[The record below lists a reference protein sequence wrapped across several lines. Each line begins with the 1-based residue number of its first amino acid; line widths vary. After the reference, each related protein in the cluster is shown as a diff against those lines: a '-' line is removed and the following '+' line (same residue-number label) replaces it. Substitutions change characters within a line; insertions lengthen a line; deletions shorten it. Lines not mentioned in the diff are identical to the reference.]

1 MKKTIVFIIILL
13 VLSIIG
19 LQTALTQTTLEGH
32 EDDVTSVAFSP
43 DGTLIASGS
52 YDDTIKLWDVATKEN
67 IATLEGHD
75 GYVTS
80 VSFSPDSTLIA
91 SGSYDDTV
99 KLWDVATKE
108 NIATLEG
115 HKNTVFSVS
124 FSPDGTLL
132 ASGSYDKTVKLWDVA
147 TKENIAT
154 LEGHKNTILSVSFSP
169 DGTLLASA
177 ALDGIVNL
185 WDVATQESIAILE
198 EKFWWVHPSSVV
210 FSPDGTLLASG
221 TSDNTINL
229 WDVATQKSIGK
240 LRVESGSTELVSF
253 SPDGTLLASAGSHY
267 GTVEL
272 WDVATKKNIATLEGH
287 EDYVT
292 SLAFSPDGTTLAS
305 GSEDGTV
312 KLWDVTL
319 SRASIVKIS
328 GDEQESIAGAA
339 LLNPLVVEVK
349 DQDNNPIQD
358 VQVTFTVTIGDGM
371 LSGEFTVE
379 HVKTD
384 NNGRAARTFTLGHG
398 GINAIEV
405 SIKYK
410 SVVFI
415 AVGVSPHQIAV
426 LKTHADDLTAVEA
439 FSPDGTLL
447 ASGGGNLHNPYT
459 GGTVKLWD
467 ITTKEIIATLETHTY
482 IIVSLSF
489 SPDGAMLAAGSYD
502 GTVMLWDMKTYEIIA
517 TLAGHD
523 ITGLN
528 SFFGGWFTPVSFSPD
543 GTLLASGSTSGVV
556 LWDVETRTNIATL
569 ADTGVSS
576 VVFSPDGTLLASGS
590 AASGVVLWD
599 VETRTNIATLAE
611 GVVDIPF
618 VVFSPDGTLLAFMDN
633 DIEIPKADPILTLWN
648 IETQTNIAT
657 FADSGYGYVSFSPD
671 GAILAF
677 VSTDTSYQ
685 ILEDSEIILHGP
697 LRSGTSYYIYN
708 QTFKDIG
715 VINVD
720 LWDVDTG
727 TSIANLSAVAPNL
740 GRSSNV
746 PAGSA
751 SFSPDGTIFAV
762 TTPYDGVVL
771 WNVSSFAAA
780 TTPPKPLAEDVNNDG
795 IVNIRDLALI
805 AANLGKRGQNT
816 ADVNGDGV
824 VDIKDLIKVAGALG
838 NAAAAPSL
846 NPQTLSTLTTA
857 DVKEWL
863 TQARQ
868 LNLTDATSQRGIL
881 FLEQLLV
888 ALTPKETALLANY
901 PNPFNP
907 ETWIPYHLAKSAD
920 VTLRIYAIDGQIVRT
935 LALGHQPAGM
945 YQNRSRAA
953 YWDGRNAFGEP
964 VASGVYFY
972 TLTAG
977 DFTAT
982 RKMLIRK

>member
-1 MKKTIVFIIILL
+1 MKKTIVFIFSLL
-13 VLSIIG
+13 VLSIFG

-32 EDDVTSVAFSP
+32 EDDVTSVSFSP

-52 YDDTIKLWDVATKEN
+52 YDATIKLWDVATKEN
-67 IATLEGHD
+67 IATLEGHE

-80 VSFSPDSTLIA
+80 VSFSPDGTLIA

-198 EKFWWVHPSSVV
+198 EEFWWVNPSSVV

-221 TSDNTINL
+221 TSDDTINF

-240 LRVESGSTELVSF
+240 LRVESGSIESIAF
-253 SPDGTLLASAGSHY
+253 SPDGTTLASGSY
-267 GTVEL
+267 DSIIKL
-272 WDVATKKNIATLEGH
+272 WDVATKNNIATLEGH
-287 EDYVT
+287 EDEVT

-328 GDEQESIAGAA
+328 GDEQESIVGAT

-358 VQVTFTVTIGDGM
+358 VQVTFTVTVGDGM

-384 NNGRAARTFTLGHG
+384 NNGRAARTFTLGQEV
-398 GINAIEV
+398 ISTIEV
-405 SIKYK
+405 SIKHK
-410 SVVFI
+410 SVVFT

-426 LKTHADDLTAVEA
+426 LKTHADDLTAVAA
-439 FSPDGTLL
+439 FSPDETLL
-447 ASGGGNLHNPYT
+447 ASGGGNLHSPYT

-467 ITTKEIIATLETHTY
+467 ITTKEIIATFETHTDT
-482 IIVSLSF
+482 IVSVSF
-489 SPDGAMLAAGSYD
+489 SPDGAKLAAGSYD

-517 TLAGHD
+517 TLGGHD
-523 ITGLN
+523 ITVLE

-543 GTLLASGSTSGVV
+543 GKTLAFGAYDSII

-569 ADTGVSS
+569 ADTWVSS
-576 VVFSPDGTLLASGS
+576 VVFSPDGTLLAYGS
-590 AASGVVLWD
+590 ATGVILWD

-633 DIEIPKADPILTLWN
+633 NIEIPQADPILALWN

-657 FADSGYGYVSFSPD
+657 FADRGYVSFSPD
-671 GAILAF
+671 GTILAF
-677 VSTDTSYQ
+677 PSSDTPRQ
-685 ILEDSEIILHGP
+685 ILEDL
-697 LRSGTSYYIYN
+697 
-708 QTFKDIG
+708 G

-720 LWDVDTG
+720 LWDMDTG

-740 GRSSNV
+740 RRSSDV
-746 PAGSA
+746 LGSA
-751 SFSPDGTIFAV
+751 SFSPNGTIFAV

-771 WNVSSFAAA
+771 WNVSSFATS
-780 TTPPKPLAEDVNNDG
+780 TTPPKPLAADVNNDG
-795 IVNIRDLALI
+795 IVNIQDLALI

-816 ADVNGDGV
+816 ADVNRDGV
-824 VDIKDLIKVAGALG
+824 VDIKDLIKVAGAIG
-838 NAAAAPSL
+838 NVAAAPSL
-846 NPQTLSTLTTA
+846 HPKSLELLTAA
-857 DVKEWL
+857 DVKMWL
-863 TQARQ
+863 SQAQQ
-868 LNLTDATSQRGIL
+868 LNLTDPMSQRGIL
-881 FLEQLLV
+881 FLQQLLTV
-888 ALTPKETALLANY
+888 LTPKETALLANY

-920 VTLRIYAIDGQIVRT
+920 VTLRIYAIDGQVVRT